1 MVDFSSERPS
11 AGVPR
16 ELPLDGL
23 SPADLAQL
31 GVGDFNMERNTM
43 FAGYKT
49 YFVAAVM
56 FMLGVVMVMGVDVP
70 EEVWMML
77 GAVGLGTLRAAVE
90 GAKEEVK
97 DEVKAKM

>member
-1 MVDFSSERPS
+1 MINSERPS

-31 GVGDFNMERNTM
+31 GVGDFNMERTTM
-43 FAGYKT
+43 FAGYRT
-49 YFVAAVM
+49 YVVAAVM
-56 FMLGVVMVMGVDVP
+56 FMIGVANVMGFPIP

-90 GAKEEVK
+90 GVKEEVK
-97 DEVKAKM
+97 